1 MHPPAGPAWLVWL
14 ESTSVAE
21 AMRQW
26 LWLYP
31 IVEIIHI
38 LGLVVLVGAAALFD
52 FKLLGFSPSLPIQ
65 GLARDVLPWAPLS
78 LLVIIPSGLL
88 MFIAHAT
95 EMAENPAFQLKLL
108 LLAAAGLNALVF
120 HKKLFPNL
128 GTCDCG
134 MPVPRSAKIHAVL
147 SLALWVSVI
156 TCGRL
161 LAYL

>member
-1 MHPPAGPAWLVWL
+1 MHLPAGPAWLVWL
-14 ESTSVAE
+14 ESTPLAE

-31 IVEIIHI
+31 TFEIIHI
-38 LGLVVLVGAAALFD
+38 LGLVVLVGGAALFD
-52 FKLLGFSPSLPIQ
+52 LKLLGFSPSLPLH
-65 GLARDVLPWAPLS
+65 GLACDILPWARWS
-78 LLVIIPSGLL
+78 LLAIIPSGLL

-95 EMAENPAFQLKLL
+95 EMASNPAFQVKLL

-120 HKKLFPNL
+120 HKRLFPTL
-128 GTCDCG
+128 GACDRG
-134 MPVPRSAKIHAVL
+134 IPIPRSAKIHAVVSL
-147 SLALWVSVI
+147 SLWAGVI

>member
-1 MHPPAGPAWLVWL
+1 MHLSAGPAWLVWL
-14 ESTSVAE
+14 ESTPLAE

-38 LGLVVLVGAAALFD
+38 LGLVVLVGGAALFD
-52 FKLLGFSPSLPIQ
+52 LKLLGFSPSLPLQ
-65 GLARDVLPWAPLS
+65 GLACDILPWAQWS
-78 LLVIIPSGLL
+78 LLAIIPSGLL

-95 EMAENPAFQLKLL
+95 EMASNLAFQVKLL

-120 HKKLFPNL
+120 HKRLFPTL
-128 GTCDCG
+128 GACDRG
-134 MPVPRSAKIHAVL
+134 VSLLRSAKIHAVVSL
-147 SLALWVSVI
+147 SLWAGVI

>member
-14 ESTSVAE
+14 ESTSLAE

-38 LGLVVLVGAAALFD
+38 LGLVVLVGGAALFD
-52 FKLLGFSPSLPIQ
+52 FKLLGFSPSLPLQ
-65 GLARDVLPWAPLS
+65 GLARDVLFWAQLS

-95 EMAENPAFQLKLL
+95 EMANNPAFQLKLL
-108 LLAAAGLNALVF
+108 LLAAAGFNALVF
-120 HKKLFPNL
+120 HKRLSSTL
-128 GTCDCG
+128 GAFDRG
-134 MPVPRSAKIHAVL
+134 MPVPRSAKIHAVFSL
-147 SLALWVSVI
+147 SLWTGVI

>member
-14 ESTSVAE
+14 ESTPLAE

-31 IVEIIHI
+31 TVEIMHI

-52 FKLLGFSPSLPIQ
+52 LKLLGFSPALPVH
-65 GLARDVLPWAPLS
+65 GLANDVLPWAQWS

-95 EMAENPAFQLKLL
+95 DMANNPAFQLKLL
-108 LLAAAGLNALVF
+108 LLAAAGLNARIF
-120 HKKLFPNL
+120 HNRMFPTL
-128 GTCDCG
+128 AAWDRGT
-134 MPVPRSAKIHAVL
+134 PVPRSAKIHAVL
-147 SLALWVSVI
+147 SLSLWAAVI

>member
-14 ESTSVAE
+14 ESTSLAD

-38 LGLVVLVGAAALFD
+38 LGLVVLVGAVALFD
-52 FKLLGFSPSLPIQ
+52 FKLLGFSPCLPLQ
-65 GLARDVLPWAPLS
+65 GLARDVLPLAQLS
-78 LLVIIPSGLL
+78 LLVIVPSGLL

-95 EMAENPAFQLKLL
+95 EMANNPAFQLKLFL
-108 LLAAAGLNALVF
+108 LGGAGLNALVF
-120 HKKLFPNL
+120 HRRLSSTL
-128 GTCDCG
+128 GACDRG

-147 SLALWVSVI
+147 SLSLWAGVI

>member
-1 MHPPAGPAWLVWL
+1 MHLPAGPAWLVWL
-14 ESTSVAE
+14 ESTSLAE

-38 LGLVVLVGAAALFD
+38 LGLVVLVGAVALFD
-52 FKLLGFSPSLPIQ
+52 FKLLGFSPSLPLQ
-65 GLARDVLPWAPLS
+65 GLARDVLPWAQLS
-78 LLVIIPSGLL
+78 LLVIVPSGLL

-95 EMAENPAFQLKLL
+95 EMANNPAFQLKLL

-120 HKKLFPNL
+120 HKRLFPTL
-128 GTCDCG
+128 AACDQG

-147 SLALWVSVI
+147 SLSLWAGVI

>member
-1 MHPPAGPAWLVWL
+1 MHAPAGPAWLVWL
-14 ESTSVAE
+14 ESTSLAE
-21 AMRQW
+21 AMRQS

-31 IVEIIHI
+31 IVEIVHI
-38 LGLVVLVGAAALFD
+38 LGLAVLVGAAALFD
-52 FKLLGFSPSLPIQ
+52 FKLLGFSPSLPVQ
-65 GLARDVLPWAPLS
+65 ALARHVLPWAKLS

-95 EMAENPAFQLKLL
+95 EMANNPAFQLKLL

-120 HKKLFPNL
+120 HTRIFRTVAAWDS
-128 GTCDCG
+128 GV
-134 MPVPRSAKIHAVL
+134 PVPQAAKIHAL
-147 SLALWVSVI
+147 FSLILWAGVI

>member
-1 MHPPAGPAWLVWL
+1 MHPHAGPAWLVWL
-14 ESTSVAE
+14 ESTSLAE

-38 LGLVVLVGAAALFD
+38 LGLVVLVGAVALFD
-52 FKLLGFSPSLPIQ
+52 FKLLGFSPSLPLQ
-65 GLARDVLPWAPLS
+65 GLERDVLPWAPLS
-78 LLVIIPSGLL
+78 LLVIVPSGLL

-95 EMAENPAFQLKLL
+95 EMANNPAFQLKLL
-108 LLAAAGLNALVF
+108 LLAGAGLNALVF
-120 HKKLFPNL
+120 HKRLFPTL
-128 GTCDCG
+128 AACDRG
-134 MPVPRSAKIHAVL
+134 MPVPRSAKIQAVL
-147 SLALWVSVI
+147 SLSLWAGVI

>member
-1 MHPPAGPAWLVWL
+1 MHLPTGPAWLVWL
-14 ESTSVAE
+14 ESTPLAE

-31 IVEIIHI
+31 TVEIIHI
-38 LGLVVLVGAAALFD
+38 LGLVVLVGAVALFD
-52 FKLLGFSPSLPIQ
+52 FKLLGFSSSLPLQ
-65 GLARDVLPWAPLS
+65 GLARDVLPWAQLS
-78 LLVIIPSGLL
+78 LLVIVPSGLL

-95 EMAENPAFQLKLL
+95 EMANNPAFQLKLL

-120 HKKLFPNL
+120 HKRLFPTL
-128 GTCDCG
+128 AACDQG

-147 SLALWVSVI
+147 SLSLWAGVI
-156 TCGRL
+156 ACGRL